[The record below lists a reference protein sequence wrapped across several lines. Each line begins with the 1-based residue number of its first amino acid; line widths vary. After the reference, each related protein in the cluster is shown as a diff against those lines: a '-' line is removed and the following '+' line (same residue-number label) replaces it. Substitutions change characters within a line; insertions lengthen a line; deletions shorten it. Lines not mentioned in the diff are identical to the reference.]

1 MSELFDCV
9 LYLLLLE
16 LVEHEVRDDLV
27 LVVAQTPD
35 GQTHAEVAW
44 DQPLVEILFDDYSH
58 AKDVLRSAA
67 PVLDV
72 VDDRLGRSEAR
83 TDPLL
88 HQDLPSSQL
97 NLADQLLLHPV
108 SRENVL
114 DFLLSDLCD
123 AKVREDGGRVVA
135 PDDDVPHVLDFS
147 VGLDCHLRGDIRTC
161 VLVLL

>member
-16 LVEHEVRDDLV
+16 LVEHQVRNDLV
-27 LVVAQTPD
+27 LVVAQTPN
-35 GQTHAEVAW
+35 GQTHAEVAGN
-44 DQPLVEILFDDYSH
+44 QSFVKILLDDHSH
-58 AKDVLRSAA
+58 AQDVLGPAA

-72 VDDRLGRSEAR
+72 VDDRLCRSEAR

-97 NLADQLLLHPV
+97 DFADQLLLHPV
-108 SRENVL
+108 SRQDVL
-114 DFLLSDLCD
+114 DFLFSYLCD
-123 AKVREDGGRVVA
+123 AKVREDSGRVVA

-147 VGLDCHLRGDIRTC
+147 VGLDCHLRGNIRTC